1 MLPAF
6 VNGVWG
12 SSRVWSYSVKKRVRT
27 ECRPVVARRRSSL
40 QLRLTLTEEEAAA
53 PTLETPRSSGPSIA
67 SLFPERFRPFLNV
80 LDDGSLSMVDIPAF
94 NARRTKIVCTIGPV
108 TASYEQLLKMAALGM
123 NVVRLNMSHGDYV
136 FHDRVIGHVR
146 RINTESPFV
155 LATMLDIGSFDQVRL
170 GEFPGKDL
178 VLNAG
183 DQLTITARHEA
194 SYPENVTEVSDDAFM
209 DVVQRGDVIEV
220 RGNLDGS
227 VVLLR
232 VQEICNGG
240 KDARCVAMEAGR
252 IRSRAPIAIR
262 GKSFKSSL
270 PQSGAFEHDLE
281 FAIRERVEMVA
292 LSFVERA
299 EQIMEVKAQLR
310 QNGASNTAVVAKI
323 ESAAALE
330 HLPEIVQEA
339 DAIMIARGDL
349 GTDIRYDMVPF
360 WQQKISQICRVYAKP
375 CIVSTHF
382 LESMVLYPTPTRAEV
397 TDIAEAVK
405 QQVDALMLTSETA
418 SGKYPLRALS
428 LMSRVALR
436 IESKLA
442 TGMNPSRQIPRFQT
456 NNSWSPD
463 VLRSAERVCVTAC
476 AISEQLEAAA
486 ILCFTQRGFMATLL
500 SRCRPGCPIYAFT
513 SSVMA
518 RNKMSM
524 LYGVRPFRIL
534 FDGDPEVTVQ
544 RAMDELRDRKALRPG
559 DRVVVV
565 ADVLGGRNRATEE
578 EMLLVFGSLDREN
591 RGHISRALVR
601 RGLRELGLKAA
612 DDVELETWLD
622 DYDQDQALIEECTIA
637 PNYDECMEQVAGGIE
652 GNNSEQAPVLDSAKT
667 RARRRMLDQ
676 VDYAAFRQLVQDSAE
691 IVQTIQFRVM
701 E

>member
-1 MLPAF
+1 
-6 VNGVWG
+6 
-12 SSRVWSYSVKKRVRT
+12 
-27 ECRPVVARRRSSL
+27 
-40 QLRLTLTEEEAAA
+40 
-53 PTLETPRSSGPSIA
+53 
-67 SLFPERFRPFLNV
+67 LFPERFRPFLKV
-80 LDDGSLSMVDIPAF
+80 LDDGSISVADIPAF

-136 FHDRVIGHVR
+136 FHDAVIGHVR

-178 VLNAG
+178 ILKSG

-194 SYPENVTEVSDDAFM
+194 SYPEHVTEVSDDAFM
-209 DVVQRGDVIEV
+209 DVVQPGDVIEV

-232 VQEICNGG
+232 VQEICNEG

-262 GKSFKSSL
+262 GKSFKTGP

-281 FAIRERVEMVA
+281 FAIRERVEMIA

-299 EQIMEVKAQLR
+299 EQIMQVKTQLR
-310 QNGASNTAVVAKI
+310 QSGASNTAVVAKI
-323 ESAAALE
+323 ESAVALE
-330 HLPEIVQEA
+330 HLPEIVQAA

-360 WQQKISQICRVYAKP
+360 WQQKISQICRAYAKP

-405 QQVDALMLTSETA
+405 QQIDALMLTSETA

-436 IESKLA
+436 IEGKMA
-442 TGMNPSRQIPRFQT
+442 TGISALKHTPRFQS
-456 NNSWSPD
+456 NNAWSPD
-463 VLRSAERVCVTAC
+463 VLRNAERVCATAC
-476 AISEQLEAAA
+476 AISEQLQAAA

-500 SRCRPGCPIYAFT
+500 SRCRPGCPVYAFT

-544 RAMDELRDRKALRPG
+544 RAMEELRDREALHTG
-559 DRVVVV
+559 DRIVVV

-578 EMLLVFGSLDREN
+578 EMLLAFGNLDREN
-591 RGHISRALVR
+591 RGYISRALVR
-601 RGLRELGLKAA
+601 RGLRELGLKAG
-612 DDVELETWLD
+612 DDVELETWLED
-622 DYDQDQALIEECTIA
+622 FDQDQALIEECTVA
-637 PNYDECMEQVAGGIE
+637 PDFDECMERVTSGMERAD
-652 GNNSEQAPVLDSAKT
+652 SERPSTADNRKT
-667 RARRRMLDQ
+667 RTRRRMLDQ